1 MSETAVHG
9 GVIDEAVADPDCVRH
24 CWEEEVED
32 YMLTQKIV
40 YGVTGSELSSLCPE
54 LGLPLLAAS
63 GI

>member
-9 GVIDEAVADPDCVRH
+9 GAID
-24 CWEEEVED
+24 WEEEDED
-32 YMLTQKIV
+32 YMMTQKIL
-40 YGVTGSELSSLCPE
+40 YGVTGFELSSLCPE